1 MAGWVKAAGPTAP
14 RIAVEN
20 AHPDVI
26 AVADE
31 VTAAN
36 DDDGVA
42 IALERLVLDRRTRV

>member
-1 MAGWVKAAGPTAP
+1 MLEWAGRG
-14 RIAVEN
+14 IAVEN

-31 VTAAN
+31 ITAAC

-42 IALERLVLDRRTRV
+42 IALERLVLEEAA